1 MKAGTA
7 TITAKSSNGKTAKA
21 TVTVTADDSLV
32 NNSKMSATSITLGSS
47 VTLTGAASGGTS
59 PYTYAF
65 LYKKTS
71 QSKWTNTQDF
81 ASNSKVTIKP
91 ASEGTYDVC
100 IKVKDKTGT
109 IEKKYFTLKVT
120 NSAFNATLSATTI
133 NLGESVKVTVSG
145 GGPNYAYYYKQTS
158 QSSWTKAKDYSTTK
172 SVSIT
177 PKKATTYDICAKS
190 KDSSGNEQ
198 KKYLTVTVKQGI
210 TNTSKLS
217 ATEIYLGKTAT
228 VTASG
233 TGGTG
238 YYQFAVYYKKT
249 SESTWTKAQDFG
261 ANETVKITPKT
272 ATTYDVCVKVKDS
285 NGDIAKKYFTL
296 KVTKQPLTN
305 TSTISA
311 TTIKVGNSI
320 TAKGSATGGTAP
332 YKYAYYYK
340 QQSQSTWTIA
350 KDFSATTSVSIKPA
364 KVTTYDVC
372 IKVKD
377 AKDTVEKLYFVVTV
391 KSTVTNN
398 STVSATS
405 VTKGNTVTV
414 KFAASGGTSPYT
426 YKVERMMVGSADGWT
441 SISNTSTTSKAV
453 KIPTADTY
461 KIRVTA
467 TDSKGMSDIK
477 YFTVTGK

>member
-1 MKAGTA
+1 
-7 TITAKSSNGKTAKA
+7 
-21 TVTVTADDSLV
+21 
-32 NNSKMSATSITLGSS
+32 MSATSITLGKS

-59 PYTYAF
+59 PYTYAYY
-65 LYKKTS
+65 YKKSS
-71 QSKWTNTQDF
+71 QSSWTTVKDF
-81 ASNSKVTIKP
+81 SSTTSVSITP
-91 ASEGTYDVC
+91 ASATTYDVC

-109 IEKKYFTLKVT
+109 VEKKYFKLTMAPASLTMKI
-120 NSAFNATLSATTI
+120 SATTI
-133 NLGESVKVTVSG
+133 NLGESVTASVSG
-145 GGPNYAYYYKQTS
+145 SNLSGYKFAYYYKQTS
-158 QSSWTKAKDYSTTK
+158 QSSWTTAKDFSTTK
-172 SVSIT
+172 SVAIT
-177 PKKATTYDICAKS
+177 PKKATTYEICIKA
-190 KDSSGNEQ
+190 KDSTGAIT
-198 KKYLTVTVKQGI
+198 KKYFNVSVVQGL
-210 TNTSKLS
+210 TNTSKIS
-217 ATEIYLGKTAT
+217 AEEINLNQSVT

-272 ATTYDVCVKVKDS
+272 ATKYDICAKVKDS
-285 NGDIAKKYFTL
+285 NGDIAKQYFVVEVV
-296 KVTKQPLTN
+296 KAPLTN

-340 QQSQSTWTIA
+340 QQSQSSWTVA
-350 KDFSATTSVSIKPA
+350 KDFSTTTSVSIKPA

-377 AKDTVEKLYFVVTV
+377 SKDTVEKLYFVVTV

-405 VTKGNTVTV
+405 VTKGGTVTV
-414 KFAASGGTSPYT
+414 KFAATGGTSPYT
-426 YKVERMMVGSADGWT
+426 YKVERMLVGSSEGWK
-441 SISNTSTTSKAV
+441 SISNSSTTSKAV
-453 KIPTADTY
+453 TIPTADTY

-467 TDSKGMSDIK
+467 TDSKGMSDVK